1 MAEDTSVVQHNSGYE
16 QLVSNITTLIDNAR
30 NQIAR
35 EVNTTMVDT
44 YWHIGQY
51 IVEFE
56 QGGEARAA
64 YGNGLIKQLSHDLT
78 MQFGK
83 GFGISNLKY
92 IRKLYLVFPKGGTL
106 SHFLSWGHYYEILK
120 IDDETERTFY
130 IRQCEQ
136 EKWKVR
142 ELKRQMQSMLFHR
155 IALSKEPS
163 EVLALANEGHH
174 IQEAKDLLHDPYVLE
189 FVDLPSPYLESD
201 LENELIGKFADFM
214 LEMGDGFCLRRRQY
228 PIPVAGRIFH
238 CDLVFYHAILKA
250 YVLIDLKRGEIQH
263 EDIGQMNFYLNYFRH
278 EVCQPDDNPP
288 IGIVLGARKDDLV
301 MQYAM
306 EGISNQLFAAKYQL
320 YMPKR
325 EDLQKRLD
333 ILLEEADKLKNEK
346 ESEQQEK

>member
-1 MAEDTSVVQHNSGYE
+1 MKQIKQTPQPQDKSYE
-16 QLVSNITTLIDNAR
+16 KLIDGIVVLMANAR
-30 NQIAR
+30 NDIAKK
-35 EVNTTMVDT
+35 VNTTMVET

-51 IVEFE
+51 IVEYE
-56 QGGEARAA
+56 QDGGARAQ
-64 YGNGLIKQLSHDLT
+64 YGKGIIKQLSQDLT
-78 MQFGK
+78 LKFGK
-83 GFGISNLKY
+83 GFGISNLVY
-92 IRKLYLVFPKGGTL
+92 MRKLYKTFPIIGTL
-106 SHFLSWGHYYEILK
+106 SHKLSWGHYYEILK
-120 IDDETERTFY
+120 IDDEMERTFY

-136 EKWKVR
+136 EHWNVR

-155 IALSKEPS
+155 IALSKKPS
-163 EVLALANEGHH
+163 EVLNLAKEGAHL
-174 IQEAKDLLHDPYVLE
+174 QKPQDLLRDPYVLE
-189 FVDLPSPYLESD
+189 FVDLPTPYIESD
-201 LENELIGKFADFM
+201 LEEELIKKFADFM
-214 LEMGDGFCLRRRQY
+214 LEMGDGFCLRKRQY
-228 PIPVAGRIFH
+228 PIPVAGRVFH

-325 EDLQKRLD
+325 EELQKRLD
-333 ILLEEADKLKNEK
+333 LLLEESDKKKRDNGNPLN
-346 ESEQQEK
+346 

>member
-1 MAEDTSVVQHNSGYE
+1 MKQIKQTPQPQDKSYE
-16 QLVSNITTLIDNAR
+16 KLIDGIVVLMANAR
-30 NQIAR
+30 NDIAKK
-35 EVNTTMVDT
+35 VNTTMVET

-51 IVEFE
+51 IVEYE
-56 QGGEARAA
+56 QDGGARAQ
-64 YGNGLIKQLSHDLT
+64 YGKGIIKQLSQDLT
-78 MQFGK
+78 LKFGK
-83 GFGISNLKY
+83 GFGISNLVY
-92 IRKLYLVFPKGGTL
+92 MRKLYKTFPIIGTL
-106 SHFLSWGHYYEILK
+106 SHKLSWGHYYEILK
-120 IDDETERTFY
+120 IDDEMERTFY

-136 EKWKVR
+136 EHWNVR

-155 IALSKEPS
+155 IALSKKPS
-163 EVLALANEGHH
+163 EVLNLAKEGAHL
-174 IQEAKDLLHDPYVLE
+174 QKPQDLLRDPYVLE
-189 FVDLPSPYLESD
+189 FVDLPTPYIESD
-201 LENELIGKFADFM
+201 LEEELIKKFADFM
-214 LEMGDGFCLRRRQY
+214 LEMGDGFCLRKRQY
-228 PIPVAGRIFH
+228 SIPVAGRVFH

-325 EDLQKRLD
+325 EELQKRLD
-333 ILLEEADKLKNEK
+333 LLLEESDKKKRDNGNPLN
-346 ESEQQEK
+346 